1 LKEKGKG
8 GIKPRN
14 SSRSGF
20 SRGRRGRGTY
30 YRGVGSDP
38 HAEGRGRGRE
48 EQRGRGSVNDGQ
60 RRSRGR
66 RASRGFILDTRYE
79 PNKLYVLGLNKITTK
94 DGLKMFMERI
104 SECDVKHI
112 LWFKPKGKAIVTLN
126 RRISDYKYDKIRE
139 EAKNRKLDY
148 EFVLIE
154 RAPVC
159 KSIFVKGIP
168 EDTPQETIEKYFDKF
183 GVVEKLVSNTTEVKA
198 KKAKEK
204 RAILYFK
211 KEKSKINLISS

>member
-1 LKEKGKG
+1 MFIISFSFYVILKEKGKG

-66 RASRGFILDTRYE
+66 RGNFVLLSLPQKVFEADFFFFRPGSSSLPRDEFVRKRGF
-79 PNKLYVLGLNKITTK
+79 
-94 DGLKMFMERI
+94 
-104 SECDVKHI
+104 S
-112 LWFKPKGKAIVTLN
+112 
-126 RRISDYKYDKIRE
+126 
-139 EAKNRKLDY
+139 
-148 EFVLIE
+148 
-154 RAPVC
+154 
-159 KSIFVKGIP
+159 
-168 EDTPQETIEKYFDKF
+168 
-183 GVVEKLVSNTTEVKA
+183 VV
-198 KKAKEK
+198 
-204 RAILYFK
+204 
-211 KEKSKINLISS
+211 NLMASVHL